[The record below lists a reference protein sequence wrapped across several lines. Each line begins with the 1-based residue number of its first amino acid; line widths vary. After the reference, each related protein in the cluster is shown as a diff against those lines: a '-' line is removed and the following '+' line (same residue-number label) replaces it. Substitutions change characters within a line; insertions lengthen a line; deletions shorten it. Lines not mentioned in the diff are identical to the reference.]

1 MVNFKGEMQNSPLF
15 SLAAGR
21 AAAVVTAIIR
31 VDRVESLIVT
41 CSVCLFNGN
50 LE

>member
-1 MVNFKGEMQNSPLF
+1 MVNFKGKMQKSPLF

-21 AAAVVTAIIR
+21 AAVVVTAIIR
-31 VDRVESLIVT
+31 VDRIESLIVT
-41 CSVCLFNGN
+41 SSVCLFNGN